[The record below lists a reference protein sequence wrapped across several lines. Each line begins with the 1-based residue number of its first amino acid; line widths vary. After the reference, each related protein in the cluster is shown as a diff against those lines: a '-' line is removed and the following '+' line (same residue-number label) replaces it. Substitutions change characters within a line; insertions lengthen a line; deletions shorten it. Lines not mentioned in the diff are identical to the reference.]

1 MHIHDNALDAIIL
14 VTMIVSMYSTSF
26 ILHET
31 KKKKKKNERFLIQ
44 NISVTPTTSVHGA
57 VLVIVLSLSFY
68 E

>member
-31 KKKKKKNERFLIQ
+31 KKKKKKTND
-44 NISVTPTTSVHGA
+44 S
-57 VLVIVLSLSFY
+57 
-68 E
+68 